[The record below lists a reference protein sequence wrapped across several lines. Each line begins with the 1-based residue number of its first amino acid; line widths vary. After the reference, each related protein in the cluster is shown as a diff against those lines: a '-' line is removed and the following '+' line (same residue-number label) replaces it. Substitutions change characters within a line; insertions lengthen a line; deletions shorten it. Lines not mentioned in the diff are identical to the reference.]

1 MRTQQLPTDAVVP
14 NSQNGAGT
22 VAGYMRFLKELK
34 KDITP
39 EQWAAMA
46 AAGKAADQEDCCV
59 EAHAEEPAAH
69 PR

>member
-22 VAGYMRFLKELK
+22 VAGHMRFIQELT

-46 AAGKAADQEDCCV
+46 AAAKAAERENCCAD
-59 EAHAEEPAAH
+59 AHCEELATRPQ
-69 PR
+69 